1 MDWKLVQMKPI
12 EVEVIRFADKAGHT
26 WFDCYETSLLTSVDG
41 FRVSKNTDTYDS
53 WELEYAQQQSVNS

>member
-26 WFDCYETSLLTSVDG
+26 WFDCYEANLLTSVDG
-41 FRVSKNTDTYDS
+41 NTFTRVSTNTDT
-53 WELEYAQQQSVNS
+53 